1 MKNCGKSC
9 FYGFIDQTIDSLML
23 SVVPTQ
29 HVTDNTE
36 VACTVTEW
44 ASYSKLD
51 LFAIFLIKQF
61 NLVYGTNIDLVSLD
75 IM

>member
-1 MKNCGKSC
+1 
-9 FYGFIDQTIDSLML
+9 ML

-44 ASYSKLD
+44 ASYSKRD